1 MNNTKIEDN
10 YAFLEDMVK
19 NSSDHQDDGRIQEL
33 LSDDKELQFSGAI
46 RLILGTISPEEFKER
61 GMPEFAKN
69 ILSENDLYVQEG
81 HSSYTLSIP
90 EFITDLSSLEYVWI
104 EWGDIEE
111 LIVRAK
117 IKELDFT
124 FYNYKKLRKVVLPE
138 GIEKIGRGVFEDCS
152 KLEEIYLPDSI
163 RYIGE
168 GAFANCESLKIH
180 KLPDS
185 LEFLGGGALSGCNQ
199 LTELVFPPHPV
210 YVEDQAYAY
219 GKGLKKV
226 VISDVLYSDGC
237 IIHEDDT
244 VETLIY
250 KGNSVIRSL
259 FFLGCTKL
267 KHVKLG
273 EETRIISEG
282 AFLDCSALEEI
293 TLPAGTRVIESCAF
307 EGCVKLKEIVIPD
320 GMLKIAD
327 DAFKGCINT
336 KFIYKGKA
344 YSYAELPELTAALI

>member
-19 NSSDHQDDGRIQEL
+19 NSSDHHDDGRIREL
-33 LSDDKELQFSGAI
+33 LSDDKEIQFSGAI
-46 RLILGTISPEEFKER
+46 RLIFDTIPAEEFKER
-61 GMPEFAKN
+61 GMPEFARN
-69 ILSENDLYVQEG
+69 IVSENDLYVQEG

-104 EWGDIEE
+104 EGGDIEE

-168 GAFANCESLKIH
+168 GAFANCESLKIN

-199 LTELVFPPHPV
+199 LTELVFPSHPV

-226 VISDVLYSDGC
+226 VISSELISDGY
-237 IIHEDDT
+237 IIHEDT

-250 KGNSVIRSL
+250 KGTSVIRPIFGNS
-259 FFLGCTKL
+259 CTKL
-267 KHVKLG
+267 KHIELG
-273 EETRIISEG
+273 KETRVISEG
-282 AFLDCSALEEI
+282 VFLDCSALEEI
-293 TLPAGTRVIESCAF
+293 TLPVETRVIESCAF

-320 GMLKIAD
+320 GILKIAD

-344 YSYAELPELTAALI
+344 YSYAELPSLTAALI